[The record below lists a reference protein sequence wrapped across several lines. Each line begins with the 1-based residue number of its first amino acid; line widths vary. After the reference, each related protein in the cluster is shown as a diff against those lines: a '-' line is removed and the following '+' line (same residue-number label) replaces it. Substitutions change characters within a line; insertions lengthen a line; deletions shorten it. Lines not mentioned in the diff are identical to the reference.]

1 MDFGNAIDTLASE
14 DYVMDVAFVA
24 GGFLAPEVVK
34 YGVEDL
40 AGRDLP
46 DEAYGGA
53 VVVGGALY
61 GDDMGKQLAIGGGV
75 NVLEQLRTRFAN
87 GSN

>member
-14 DYVMDVAFVA
+14 DYVLDVALVM
-24 GGFLAPEVVK
+24 GGYVAPEAVK
-34 YGVEDL
+34 YGVEDI

-46 DEAYGGA
+46 NEVYGGA

-61 GDDMGKQLAIGGGV
+61 GGDAGKKVAIGGGV
-75 NVLEQLRTRFAN
+75 NIVEQLRERVAGGN
-87 GSN
+87 

>member
-14 DYVMDVAFVA
+14 DYAIDVALVMSGFVA
-24 GGFLAPEVVK
+24 PEAVK
-34 YGVEDL
+34 YGVEDIMS
-40 AGRDLP
+40 RDLP

-61 GDDMGKQLAIGGGV
+61 GGMGRKVAIGGGV
-75 NVLEQLRTRFAN
+75 NVIEQLRERVSGGN
-87 GSN
+87 